1 MSLESCWALA
11 NFSELLSSP
20 MGEQW
25 LVYDRGSGSTLVVD
39 PMVAALLE
47 ALSAGRHCREEL
59 LALLAER
66 FELPRDA
73 ALDEYLQQSLQQ
85 LYRQGLIRSIAA

>member
-1 MSLESCWALA
+1 LA
-11 NFSELLSSP
+11 SFSELLSFP

-25 LVYDRGSGSTLVVD
+25 LVYDRGSGSTLAVD

-47 ALSAGRHCREEL
+47 ALSAGRCCREDL

-66 FELPRDA
+66 FELSRDES
-73 ALDEYLQQSLQQ
+73 LHDYLQQSLQQ
-85 LYRQGLIRSIAA
+85 LYRQGLIRSLAA

>member
-1 MSLESCWALA
+1 MTSEPCWALA
-11 NFSELLSSP
+11 RFSELLSSP

-25 LVYDRGSGSTLVVD
+25 LIYDRGSGSTLAVD

-47 ALSAGRHCREEL
+47 ALSAGRCCREDL

-73 ALDEYLQQSLQQ
+73 ALDDYLQQSLQQ
-85 LYRQGLIRSIAA
+85 LYRQGLIRSVAA